1 MNIFMPIK
9 GVDWAPPLFEI
20 SRVIFFSFF
29 FLFHLFVFVCFFIH
43 FSSHLNNLYKQQLLY
58 SMYFLIEQRKDYI
71 EVPSS
76 KSRNCFLFVVI
87 HFTCSIHLLS
97 GLPVFTKVQPSPATP
112 AQRSTFQAVCQA
124 EGFPRPVINWRRV
137 GISLPAGRTEVN
149 RGILTIKNMILADS
163 GLYECIATNTVGT
176 KKVRTNVVVQ
186 RKPGELLLPYWYLI
200 SCFSRLWKNHEI
212 IDPCWIKVSAKFK
225 RGKLNANLKN

>member
-1 MNIFMPIK
+1 MPIK

-43 FSSHLNNLYKQQLLY
+43 FSSHLNNLYRQQLLY
-58 SMYFLIEQRKDYI
+58 SMYFLIEQRKGYI

-76 KSRNCFLFVVI
+76 KNSQLMFVVTHI
-87 HFTCSIHLLS
+87 TCSIHLLS
-97 GLPVFTKVQPSPATP
+97 GLPVFTKVPPSPATP

-186 RKPGELLLPYWYLI
+186 RKPGELLLPYWY
-200 SCFSRLWKNHEI
+200 FSRLRLEQLLRLLRALRTI
-212 IDPCWIKVSAKFK
+212 SSVTYA
-225 RGKLNANLKN
+225 

>member
-1 MNIFMPIK
+1 MNILMPIT

-43 FSSHLNNLYKQQLLY
+43 FSSHLNNLYRQQLLY

-76 KSRNCFLFVVI
+76 KNSQLFSVRRYT
-87 HFTCSIHLLS
+87 FSIHLLS
-97 GLPVFTKVQPSPATP
+97 GLPVFTKVPPSPTTP

-124 EGFPRPVINWRRV
+124 EGFPRPAINWRRV

-163 GLYECIATNTVGT
+163 GLHECIATNTMGT

-200 SCFSRLWKNHEI
+200 SCFSR
-212 IDPCWIKVSAKFK
+212 
-225 RGKLNANLKN
+225 